1 MSATPPSPPA
11 SPRASFGGR
20 WTYVVLV
27 VALLFVLMPFLLWN
41 ATWFGRPLTDEQIG
55 KSLSNRQH
63 PREIQHALAQIETR
77 MEARDPAV
85 KRWYPQ
91 LVALARDPLS
101 EIRLTDAWVMG
112 QDNAAS
118 EFHQALLELLSDPQ
132 PMVQRNAALSLVR
145 FHDSA
150 GRPQI
155 LSLLRPYA
163 LPAPE
168 SGRLKTRLRI
178 GDVVNAGTL
187 VAHLEVGAGK
197 REVRTSVPGTIERW
211 LVSDAGAVSAGQ
223 PILLIAPSESMVYEA
238 LRALVL
244 IGRPEDATAVEPY
257 ARAVEG
263 MPPQV
268 QRQATLTL
276 QILRD
281 RSRQP

>member
-1 MSATPPSPPA
+1 
-11 SPRASFGGR
+11 
-20 WTYVVLV
+20 
-27 VALLFVLMPFLLWN
+27 
-41 ATWFGRPLTDEQIG
+41 
-55 KSLSNRQH
+55 
-63 PREIQHALAQIETR
+63 
-77 MEARDPAV
+77 MEVGDPAV

-112 QDNAAS
+112 QDNSAS
-118 EFHQALLELLSDPQ
+118 EFHQALLDLLSDPQ

-145 FHDSA
+145 FHDPV

-163 LPAPE
+163 LAAPE

-197 REVRTSVPGTIERW
+197 TEIRTSVPGTIERW
-211 LVSDAGAVSAGQ
+211 LVSDAATVPAGQ

-238 LRALVL
+238 LRALFL
-244 IGRPEDATAVEPY
+244 IGRPEDAAAVEPY
-257 ARAVEG
+257 ASGADG
-263 MPPQV
+263 MSPQV
-268 QRQATLTL
+268 QRQAALTL
-276 QILRD
+276 QILHD